1 LQVGLRVL
9 DRKTLDYSVLED
21 GLLMLAIAEH
31 QSAALSILYDR
42 YGRLIF
48 SLAYN
53 VVQDD
58 GLAEEIT
65 QDVFVQVWNKAST
78 YHQEQGKVMTWL
90 GSIARH
96 RAIDVLRWRHSRIE
110 SRLVDWEDDDLSR
123 LPDGTIV
130 EIDLDLI
137 HQKKRLRQ
145 AVAQL
150 PLEQR
155 NALALAFFKGY
166 THHQIADLTGEPLGT
181 IKTRIRLAMQKLR
194 QILEEE

>member
-1 LQVGLRVL
+1 L
-9 DRKTLDYSVLED
+9 DSKTLDYSVLED
-21 GLLMLAIAEH
+21 ELVIRAIAEH

-65 QDVFVQVWNKAST
+65 QDVFVQIWNKAST
-78 YHQEQGKVMTWL
+78 YQPGQGKVMTWL

-96 RAIDVLRWRHSRIE
+96 RAIDVLRWRRSRVE

-123 LPDGTIV
+123 LPDGIII
-130 EIDLDLI
+130 EADLEVI
-137 HQKKRLRQ
+137 QQKKRLRQ
-145 AVAQL
+145 AVARL
-150 PLEQR
+150 PTEQKS
-155 NALALAFFKGY
+155 ALALAFFKGY
-166 THHQIADLTGEPLGT
+166 THQQIADLTGEPLGT
-181 IKTRIRLAMQKLR
+181 VKTRIRLAMQKLR

>member
-1 LQVGLRVL
+1 L
-9 DRKTLDYSVLED
+9 DSPTLDYSVLED
-21 GLLMLAIAEH
+21 GLLMQAIVQH
-31 QSAALSILYDR
+31 QSAALSVLYDR

-65 QDVFVQVWNKAST
+65 QDVFVQIWNKANT
-78 YHQEQGKVMTWL
+78 YQPGQGKVMTWL

-96 RAIDVLRWRHSRIE
+96 RAIDVLRWRRSRLE

-123 LPDGTIV
+123 LPDGSIV
-130 EIDLDLI
+130 EADLEVDQ
-137 HQKKRLRQ
+137 QKQRLRH

-150 PLEQR
+150 PPEQR
-155 NALALAFFKGY
+155 SALALAFFKGY
-166 THHQIADLTGEPLGT
+166 THQQIAELTGEPLGT
-181 IKTRIRLAMQKLR
+181 VKTRIRLAMQKLR
-194 QILEEE
+194 QILEEEN

>member
-1 LQVGLRVL
+1 VGFGVL
-9 DRKTLDYSVLED
+9 DSTTLDYTVLED
-21 GLLMLAIAEH
+21 GLLLQAIVEH
-31 QSAALSILYDR
+31 QSAALSVLYDR

-65 QDVFVQVWNKAST
+65 QDVFVQIWNKAST
-78 YHQEQGKVMTWL
+78 YQQGQGKVTTWL

-96 RAIDVLRWRHSRIE
+96 RAIDVLRWRHSRVE

-123 LPDGTIV
+123 LPDESMV
-130 EIDLDLI
+130 EADLDVVQ
-137 HQKKRLRQ
+137 QKQRLRH

-150 PLEQR
+150 PAEQR
-155 NALALAFFKGY
+155 SALALAFFKGY
-166 THHQIADLTGEPLGT
+166 THQQISDLTGEPLGT
-181 IKTRIRLAMQKLR
+181 VKTRIRLAMQKLR
-194 QILEEE
+194 QILDEEV

>member
-1 LQVGLRVL
+1 MEI
-9 DRKTLDYSVLED
+9 KTLDYSVLED
-21 GLLMLAIAEH
+21 GLLMQAIVER
-31 QSAALSILYDR
+31 QSAALSVLYDR

-65 QDVFVQVWNKAST
+65 QDVFVQIWNKAST
-78 YHQEQGKVMTWL
+78 YQQGQGKVMTWL

-96 RAIDVLRWRHSRIE
+96 RAIDVLRWRHSRVE

-123 LPDGTIV
+123 LPDGS
-130 EIDLDLI
+130 LI
-137 HQKKRLRQ
+137 EADQEVNQQRKRLRQ

-150 PLEQR
+150 PPEQR
-155 NALALAFFKGY
+155 SALALAFFKGY
-166 THHQIADLTGEPLGT
+166 THQQIADLTGEPLGT
-181 IKTRIRLAMQKLR
+181 VKTRIRLAMQKLR
-194 QILEEE
+194 QILENDL